1 MKFYELPQAVEAAIK
16 NTDVRPFV
24 RVLFELADGDIFI
37 PDSDILEFVSTS
49 YKSSDGGIV
58 NSGELVLNNK
68 NALYS
73 SEVNA
78 EYTTGLGVQIW
89 YCFGD
94 KANTFFRFHLFL
106 IRL

>member
-24 RVLFELADGDIFI
+24 RVLFELADGDVFI

-58 NSGELVLNNK
+58 NSG
-68 NALYS
+68 
-73 SEVNA
+73 
-78 EYTTGLGVQIW
+78 
-89 YCFGD
+89 
-94 KANTFFRFHLFL
+94 
-106 IRL
+106 

>member
-24 RVLFELADGDIFI
+24 RVLFELADGDVFI

-73 SEVNA
+73 AEVNA
-78 EYTTGLGVQIW
+78 EYTTGNT
-89 YCFGD
+89 GD
-94 KANTFFRFHLFL
+94 GNAFSILPPYISVYMWKRTA
-106 IRL
+106 

>member
-24 RVLFELADGDIFI
+24 RVLFELADGDVFI

-49 YKSSDGGIV
+49 YKSSDGGII

-73 SEVNA
+73 AEVNA

-94 KANTFFRFHLFL
+94 KANTFFLFL
-106 IRL
+106 HC